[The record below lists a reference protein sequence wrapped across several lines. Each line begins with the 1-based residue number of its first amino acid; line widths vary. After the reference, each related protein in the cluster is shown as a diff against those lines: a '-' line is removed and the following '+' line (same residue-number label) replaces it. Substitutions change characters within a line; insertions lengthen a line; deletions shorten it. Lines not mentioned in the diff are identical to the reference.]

1 MTPAQQEAYVRA
13 RQKLDEENAAKE
25 RALRDAQGAAVS
37 EQDQGWDAGKTALAL
52 GRGTGEG
59 VAATADLPI
68 QAGQWLWE
76 VAKNAALEATG
87 TPYERQAVSSPL
99 ADLYNENMPA
109 APAGYENVNDIA
121 AIVGPALIETI
132 ATGGAGAPAALAQA
146 AARQGVKGVI
156 KTAAK
161 GAAKAAAKTAAD
173 VGTGVVGGELGG
185 VVGNAIGGDL
195 GEEIG
200 RFAGAVTGK
209 PLAKTGLKNIKDA
222 GLAAYR
228 NPGYAALGAGT
239 GVPSVVTMLKQ
250 TGLDPSL
257 AGLMAASL
265 PIGAGVI
272 RGGKKLLAAPDPQ
285 LSLFPGAP
293 TSRAAAIT
301 QALKDATP
309 SAVGRVGSSQVFEE
323 KDPVLR
329 AKQKLL
335 GLI

>member
-132 ATGGAGAPAALAQA
+132 ATGGAGKAPQRRQPRPPPMSAPALS
-146 AARQGVKGVI
+146 
-156 KTAAK
+156 
-161 GAAKAAAKTAAD
+161 
-173 VGTGVVGGELGG
+173 
-185 VVGNAIGGDL
+185 
-195 GEEIG
+195 
-200 RFAGAVTGK
+200 AV
-209 PLAKTGLKNIKDA
+209 N
-222 GLAAYR
+222 LAA
-228 NPGYAALGAGT
+228 
-239 GVPSVVTMLKQ
+239 
-250 TGLDPSL
+250 
-257 AGLMAASL
+257 
-265 PIGAGVI
+265 
-272 RGGKKLLAAPDPQ
+272 
-285 LSLFPGAP
+285 LS
-293 TSRAAAIT
+293 
-301 QALKDATP
+301 ATR
-309 SAVGRVGSSQVFEE
+309 SAVILAR
-323 KDPVLR
+323 K
-329 AKQKLL
+329 
-335 GLI
+335 